1 MPVEASVLDLRWVE
15 ALSRALG
22 VPQNHLL
29 GVPRQLRDKNT
40 FYLHQ
45 TVLELFHGLTH
56 SNHEEDIK
64 QWEDVRMHG
73 K

>member
-1 MPVEASVLDLRWVE
+1 MPVESSVLDLRWVE

-22 VPQNHLL
+22 VPQDHLL
-29 GVPRQLRDKNT
+29 RVPRQLWDEKS
-40 FYLHQ
+40 FYLC
-45 TVLELFHGLTH
+45 LSFFPGLTH
-56 SNHEEDIK
+56 SNHEEDIR